1 MQGPIYEFKLLS
13 LSPAKLASTNKTNFN
28 NNVLVNTLLKLKFI

>member
-1 MQGPIYEFKLLS
+1 MQGLIYEFKFLS
-13 LSPAKLASTNKTNFN
+13 LSPAKLASTTKTNLN